1 MQKPTNHPL
10 KNTSE
15 IFTVGTRPPETRSL
29 LRHLGLA
36 AMLVGVAVGTSGCE
50 GSAER
55 LRAMNTPSDSS
66 EMNGF
71 SSRITQ
77 ASNYKK
83 VAITCFSGSGGDLLI
98 DFADDIIDTKDGSF
112 QYTSKVTGNEMFVPK
127 NACYVSKKVTP

>member
-1 MQKPTNHPL
+1 MQKPTKNPL

-15 IFTVGTRPPETRSL
+15 IFTVGTRPPENRSL

-36 AMLVGVAVGTSGCE
+36 AMLVGVAVGMSGCKE
-50 GSAER
+50 TTEKV
-55 LRAMNTPSDSS
+55 RALNTPSESS
-66 EMNGF
+66 ETNGYV
-71 SSRITQ
+71 SWVKQ
-77 ASNYKK
+77 PSNYKK
-83 VAITCFSGSGGDLLI
+83 VAITCFSGSGANLVI